1 MTTTANAVVDGP
13 ALSLPSREQT
23 LVRTG
28 DCLVLLPQLP
38 AGCISVAVTSP
49 PYNIGMEYAS
59 YSDRLDRHQYLDWLW
74 RVGEELRRV
83 LADDG
88 SLFMNVGSIPSD
100 PWVAH
105 DVAEVFRRY
114 GEWSAEVHTRLCRM
128 GFDFIWAGGD
138 IAYKTAPF
146 FSPQVFREIIL
157 PALRPAAEAI
167 TLPWIYHSDGNLIP
181 ILDDLLS
188 LGMNALHP
196 FETGAMDMA
205 AVKKRYGKRLCV
217 VGNLDMDLLI
227 RGTPEQNAAET
238 KRLLREFAPGG
249 GYIFSSS
256 NTLSYGVR
264 AENVLAV
271 SRVIKGQESKGIS

>member
-1 MTTTANAVVDGP
+1 
-13 ALSLPSREQT
+13 
-23 LVRTG
+23 
-28 DCLVLLPQLP
+28 
-38 AGCISVAVTSP
+38 VAVGVGTDPGAGAAFQSM
-49 PYNIGMEYAS
+49 GFEGFSYA
-59 YSDRLDRHQYLDWLW
+59 
-74 RVGEELRRV
+74 
-83 LADDG
+83 LADDPE
-88 SLFMNVGSIPSD
+88 F
-100 PWVAH
+100 
-105 DVAEVFRRY
+105 VAEVFRRY

-167 TLPWIYHSDGNLIP
+167 TLPWIYHSDGDLTP

-205 AVKKRYGKRLCV
+205 AVKKHYGKRLCV

-238 KRLLREFAPGG
+238 KRLLREFGPGG

-264 AENVLAV
+264 PENVLAV
-271 SRVIKGQESKGIS
+271 SRVIKGQGK